1 VTAPGPATS
10 RAPSEDVLG
19 KALDRAL
26 LRRIFSYVWPYW
38 KPLTVAIALLPV
50 ISLCEVAQPYL
61 LKRAIDEHIA
71 IKRLAGLDRL
81 GLLYLISL
89 AGQYG
94 AGFAQIYLT
103 QVIGQRGMNDL
114 RIRVHRHLLSLAASF
129 FDRTPVGRL
138 MTRLTSDIEALSEM
152 FASGIVSLLGD
163 IIRLGF
169 ILVAIFG
176 IDWRLALFS
185 MGSAPVLFAIAAYF
199 RRWVRDAFREIRL
212 KLARMNSYL
221 QEHISGMKIV
231 QVFARE
237 ALVYGEFDAINLDY
251 RRANARAITADAA
264 LYSIVEAVGAIAV
277 AGLLW
282 YGGNRIAGGT
292 LTIGVLVAFMEYLG
306 KFFAPIRDL
315 STKYTVMQQ
324 AMAAAERVFNLLDTD
339 EPDAPAGPSLHTG
352 TLGGFQTSRDG
363 LAPAEPSLPHAID
376 IHTGTL
382 GGFQT
387 SRDGLAPAEPS
398 LPHAIDIHTGTL
410 GGFQTS
416 RDGLAPAEPSL
427 PHAIDIDPLIELEGV
442 SFGYRA
448 DRPVLR
454 DVSLS
459 IDAGETVAVVGPT
472 GAGKSTIIKLLPRLY
487 EVQSGSVRIGGVDVR
502 GMDPRALRR
511 RIVVVSQDVFM
522 FSGTL
527 RSNIALGDPGLT
539 DEAIWAA
546 ARRVGADRVI
556 ASRPGALDAKV
567 IERGVNFSGGERQL
581 IAFARALAH
590 DPEILVLDEA
600 TASVDPDTERLIER
614 GIGEL
619 MRGRTSI
626 VIAHRLTTVKRA
638 SRILVVARGQI
649 AEQGK
654 HDALLAQGGIYARLY
669 RLQMVAGHPGPG
681 RADSGLDAAE

>member
-1 VTAPGPATS
+1 MTAPGPATS

-324 AMAAAERVFNLLDTD
+324 AMAAAEGVFNLLDTD
-339 EPDAPAGPSLHTG
+339 EPDAPAGPSL
-352 TLGGFQTSRDG
+352 
-363 LAPAEPSLPHAID
+363 
-376 IHTGTL
+376 
-382 GGFQT
+382 
-387 SRDGLAPAEPS
+387 
-398 LPHAIDIHTGTL
+398 HTGTL

-567 IERGVNFSGGERQL
+567 IERG
-581 IAFARALAH
+581 
-590 DPEILVLDEA
+590 
-600 TASVDPDTERLIER
+600 
-614 GIGEL
+614 
-619 MRGRTSI
+619 
-626 VIAHRLTTVKRA
+626 
-638 SRILVVARGQI
+638 
-649 AEQGK
+649 
-654 HDALLAQGGIYARLY
+654 
-669 RLQMVAGHPGPG
+669 
-681 RADSGLDAAE
+681 